1 MPARLS
7 PSPPVLPKASSSPE
21 AMSLTETS
29 RPVSETH
36 LLHPALSCMTDV
48 LSPRNL
54 RQATFSTSQMA
65 LPPLQARQQN
75 EPGYDPDIVY
85 CPVYSSQQS
94 PASPLSRTLLP
105 PHPCPSFSPIN
116 LTPFEQNAE
125 TSSGKRLE
133 ANSSPPEPVVK
144 RDDSDEMSY
153 FNETLTTLPSHSDT
167 QKRPAANLY
176 GKPEIAHQEVLHDLS
191 PIGDISKQMGI
202 SSLINSND
210 SRFETWHPVIF
221 KS

>member
-29 RPVSETH
+29 RPIPETR
-36 LLHPALSCMTDV
+36 LLHPALSRMTDV
-48 LSPRNL
+48 LSPRTL

-65 LPPLQARQQN
+65 LPPLQAQPN
-75 EPGYDPDIVY
+75 EPGYDPDIVLR
-85 CPVYSSQQS
+85 PVYYSQQG
-94 PASPLSRTLLP
+94 PATPLS
-105 PHPCPSFSPIN
+105 HPCPSFPPANS
-116 LTPFEQNAE
+116 TPFEQHAGA
-125 TSSGKRLE
+125 SSEKRLE
-133 ANSSPPEPVVK
+133 ADSSPPEPVVK

-153 FNETLTTLPSHSDT
+153 FNEALTSLPSHSNK
-167 QKRPAANLY
+167 QKRPAPNLY

-191 PIGDISKQMGI
+191 PKGDISRQMGI
-202 SSLINSND
+202 PSLISNND
-210 SRFETWHPVIF
+210 SRFETWLPIIF